1 MCISCRIIKVV
12 DDLTSRLQFPGQQEW
27 TLKFVRSHVASQV
40 WKQDGQGELTIGI
53 NLLSEDEKALTNM
66 TLDPVKTPSDVSPDD
81 TDTAI
86 YVSSSL
92 VNGEFLHTRFST
104 RGRAIKY
111 FTTRVAD
118 FF

>member
-1 MCISCRIIKVV
+1 M
-12 DDLTSRLQFPGQQEW
+12 
-27 TLKFVRSHVASQV
+27 ASQV

-92 VNGEFLHTRFST
+92 VNG
-104 RGRAIKY
+104 
-111 FTTRVAD
+111 
-118 FF
+118 